1 MLGRDYMAAKKVYA
15 VKKGKQTGLF
25 HTWDECRAAVDGYPG
40 AKYKGFATVGEAREY
55 LAGAEPFAKAK
66 QGKDRAG
73 GAGKAADGGAGK
85 TTDGGVKAGS
95 GEAGK
100 TADGEVKVGSGE
112 AKKVADG
119 GVKVGSGGAGKTAN
133 GGVKVGAVEAGKAAD
148 SGVKAGSKV
157 AGKTA
162 DGAVK
167 GRTDET
173 SGAQGGSAVQAR
185 SAGGRKRRTEPAQA
199 QRPDI
204 RPVSQDALIAY
215 VDGSYDHALK
225 KYAFGC
231 VFLLSDGRI
240 YTECGNGDTPECLL
254 LRNVT
259 GEMLG
264 AMFAVRFALVNG
276 FGSVELRYDYQGI
289 EKWVTG
295 EWRSKTDLT
304 RKYAE
309 AMRKWN
315 GAVRI
320 SFQKVA
326 AHTNVYYNEM
336 ADRMAKKGIT
346 DADGIPPVR
355 RIQEMQPEEL

>member
-55 LAGAEPFAKAK
+55 LAGAEPSTEAK
-66 QGKDRAG
+66 QGKDRAEG
-73 GAGKAADGGAGK
+73 VGKAADGEAGK
-85 TTDGGVKAGS
+85 TADGEVKVGS

-100 TADGEVKVGSGE
+100 TANGEVKVGSGE

-119 GVKVGSGGAGKTAN
+119 GVKVGSGGAGKTTD
-133 GGVKVGAVEAGKAAD
+133 GGVKAGSGEAGKAAD
-148 SGVKAGSKV
+148 GG
-157 AGKTA
+157 
-162 DGAVK
+162 VK
-167 GRTDET
+167 GRMGEA
-173 SGAQGGSAVQAR
+173 SGAMGGSAVQAR
-185 SAGGRKRRTEPAQA
+185 SAGGRKRRTESTQA

-204 RPVSQDALIAY
+204 RPASPDALIAY
-215 VDGSYDHALK
+215 VDGSYDHALQ

>member
-55 LAGAEPFAKAK
+55 LAGAAPSTEAK
-66 QGKDRAG
+66 QGKDRS
-73 GAGKAADGGAGK
+73 GGAGK

-95 GEAGK
+95 
-100 TADGEVKVGSGE
+100 
-112 AKKVADG
+112 
-119 GVKVGSGGAGKTAN
+119 
-133 GGVKVGAVEAGKAAD
+133 
-148 SGVKAGSKV
+148 KV
-157 AGKTA
+157 AGKIA
-162 DGAVK
+162 DGGVK

-173 SGAQGGSAVQAR
+173 SGAQGGSAVKAR
-185 SAGGRKRRTEPAQA
+185 SGGGRKRRTESVQA

>member
-55 LAGAEPFAKAK
+55 LAGAEPSAKVK
-66 QGKDRAG
+66 QGKDWAE

-95 GEAGK
+95 
-100 TADGEVKVGSGE
+100 
-112 AKKVADG
+112 
-119 GVKVGSGGAGKTAN
+119 
-133 GGVKVGAVEAGKAAD
+133 
-148 SGVKAGSKV
+148 KV
-157 AGKTA
+157 AGKIA

-185 SAGGRKRRTEPAQA
+185 SGGGRKRRTESAQA

-264 AMFAVRFALVNG
+264 AMFAVRFALANG

>member
-55 LAGAEPFAKAK
+55 LAGAEPSAKAK
-66 QGKDRAG
+66 QGKDRAERV
-73 GAGKAADGGAGK
+73 GKAADGGAGK
-85 TTDGGVKAGS
+85 TTDG
-95 GEAGK
+95 EAGK
-100 TADGEVKVGSGE
+100 TADGGVKVGFVEAGKTANGEVKVGSGE
-112 AKKVADG
+112 AKKA
-119 GVKVGSGGAGKTAN
+119 AN
-133 GGVKVGAVEAGKAAD
+133 GVVKVGAVEAGKAVD

-173 SGAQGGSAVQAR
+173 SGAQGGSAVKAR
-185 SAGGRKRRTEPAQA
+185 SGGGRKRRTEPAQA

-264 AMFAVRFALVNG
+264 AMFAVRFALANG

>member
-55 LAGAEPFAKAK
+55 LAGAEPSAKVK
-66 QGKDRAG
+66 QGKDWAE
-73 GAGKAADGGAGK
+73 GAGK

-95 GEAGK
+95 
-100 TADGEVKVGSGE
+100 
-112 AKKVADG
+112 
-119 GVKVGSGGAGKTAN
+119 
-133 GGVKVGAVEAGKAAD
+133 
-148 SGVKAGSKV
+148 KV
-157 AGKTA
+157 AGKIA

-173 SGAQGGSAVQAR
+173 SGAQGGSAVKVR
-185 SAGGRKRRTEPAQA
+185 SGGGRKCRIEPAQG
-199 QRPDI
+199 QRQDI

-264 AMFAVRFALVNG
+264 AMFAVRFALANG